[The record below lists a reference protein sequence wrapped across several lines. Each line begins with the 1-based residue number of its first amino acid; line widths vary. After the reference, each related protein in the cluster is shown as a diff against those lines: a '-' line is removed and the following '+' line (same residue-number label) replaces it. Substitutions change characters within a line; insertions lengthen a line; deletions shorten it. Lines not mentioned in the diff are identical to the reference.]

1 MQVVCL
7 VKTKRFA
14 EALSTLQLNPDVASK
29 CAWEKGYVLY
39 RMNRHTD
46 ALQAL
51 DGCSGDDIR
60 VQLLRAQ
67 VLYRLGRYAES
78 AEAYAAIE
86 DDETDPCEL
95 AVNRSAALCAG
106 GTPEVAEQV
115 LKAASTMLG
124 DTSDLAYNRV
134 CAVIA
139 RGDMNGALGVLDSA
153 EDLFRQE
160 AEEQG
165 CTEEEVADG
174 LIVYMV
180 QRGLVRQ
187 KLGQHDTANDLYEE
201 ALKLKPSD
209 GEVSFRIGEGGAES
223 GERRSENGVVA
234 L

>member
-1 MQVVCL
+1 MVCL

-14 EALSTLQLNPDVASK
+14 EALSTMQLNPDVASK

-39 RMNRHTD
+39 RMNRHSD

-51 DGCSGDDIR
+51 EGCPGSDIR

-67 VLYRLGRYAES
+67 VLYRMGRYAES

-106 GTPEVAEQV
+106 DTPEVAEQV

-124 DTSDLAYNRV
+124 DTADLAYNRV

-139 RGDMNGALGVLDSA
+139 RGDMQSALGVLDTA
-153 EDLFRQE
+153 EQLFREE
-160 AEEQG
+160 AEEGG
-165 CTEEEVADG
+165 CSEEELADG

-180 QRGLVRQ
+180 QRALVRQ
-187 KLGQHDTANDLYEE
+187 KLGQHDKAAEMYEE
-201 ALKLKPSD
+201 ALKQKPSD
-209 GEVSFRIGEGGAES
+209 GEVREGKGS
-223 GERRSENGVVA
+223 HRA
-234 L
+234 LGTVLL